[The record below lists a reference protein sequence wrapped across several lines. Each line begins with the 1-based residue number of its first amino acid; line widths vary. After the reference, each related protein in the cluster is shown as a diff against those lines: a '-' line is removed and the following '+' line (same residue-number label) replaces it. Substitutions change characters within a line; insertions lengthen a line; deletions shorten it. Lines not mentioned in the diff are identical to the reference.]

1 MTPLAICILTAC
13 QIIPVHLKFVT
24 TTTYFSGSDDDSA
37 PVEKR
42 APTGRRAA
50 ASKKVTY
57 SQSSESE
64 GDLFG

>member
-1 MTPLAICILTAC
+1 MLPHTF
-13 QIIPVHLKFVT
+13 H
-24 TTTYFSGSDDDSA
+24 FSGSDDDSA

>member
-13 QIIPVHLKFVT
+13 QIINGIPVHLKVVT
-24 TTTYFSGSDDDSA
+24 ISGSDDDSA

-50 ASKKVTY
+50 ATKKVTY
-57 SQSSESE
+57 SQSSDSE